1 MEEVTLTTCVISK
14 TYKVACIRFCIDR
27 GSLMIVGVKLNPTS
41 YKKIREFVEKGAY
54 ESVESFVE
62 IAVLNQILLE
72 SNGVASIEPITVPRI
87 AMSETARSKS
97 SQTKQQSV
105 QQSIQYLACPKDT
118 PLPIVPP
125 LPIPEEI
132 RSFPIWG
139 QINRL
144 APAKMVL
151 RMLANHILSL
161 GKDCI
166 DLKRFSA
173 DVAETATSTR
183 MYIEKKDKKNRI
195 RGEELYIALAKKDP
209 GSQQRFINFYIGKLP
224 SGKWTEGILTGLGL
238 ARIEQTEDGSV
249 VIGLTEA
256 GCKLACLH
264 SPLIDEFLLQEKQI
278 EAPLSPGEVEFLLNH
293 LKANK
298 PGEFEYIVRLLRFI
312 REGTATPTSLRIKV
326 GQFLRD
332 RHPTIK
338 MSEKFV
344 NTMLVGAMGRLVEMR
359 LVGIEKDAQKSRYSV
374 TDAGSALLSR
384 EAKA

>member
-1 MEEVTLTTCVISK
+1 
-14 TYKVACIRFCIDR
+14 
-27 GSLMIVGVKLNPTS
+27 MIVAVKLNPNS
-41 YKKIREFVEKGAY
+41 YKKIREFVEKGGY

-72 SNGVASIEPITVPRI
+72 SNGATSIEPNVVSRVT
-87 AMSETARSKS
+87 TNGLDRSKS
-97 SQTKQQSV
+97 SQTKQQGV
-105 QQSIQYLACPKDT
+105 QRPIQYLACPEYT
-118 PLPIVPP
+118 PLPALPP
-125 LPIPEEI
+125 LVIPEEI

-151 RMLANHILSL
+151 RILANQILSL
-161 GKDCI
+161 GKDRV

-173 DVAETATSTR
+173 DMAETATSTR
-183 MYIEKKDKKNRI
+183 IYIEKKDKKNRI

-224 SGKWTEGILTGLGL
+224 SGKWTDGILTGLGF
-238 ARIEQTEDGSV
+238 ARIEQTDDGSV

-256 GCKLACLH
+256 GRKLACLP

-278 EAPLSPGEVEFLLNH
+278 EAPFSSNEVGFLLDH
-293 LKANK
+293 LKVNR
-298 PGEFEYIVRLLRFI
+298 PGEFEYIVSVLRFI
-312 REGTATPTSLRIKV
+312 REGTVTPTSLRTKV

-338 MSEKFV
+338 ISEKFV

-374 TDAGSALLSR
+374 TDAGTALLNR
-384 EAKA
+384 EVKA